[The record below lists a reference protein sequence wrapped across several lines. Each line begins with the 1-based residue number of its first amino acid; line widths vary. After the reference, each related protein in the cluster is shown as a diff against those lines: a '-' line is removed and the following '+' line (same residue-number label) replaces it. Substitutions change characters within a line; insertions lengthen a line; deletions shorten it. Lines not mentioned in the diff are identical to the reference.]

1 MAAGVSANACAWL
14 LLSVLSTASLAAA
27 NDGDQLYQWRAA
39 DGSLHITE
47 SQPPAG
53 ATLLRTY
60 QAVDAPAIP
69 APPTSAQPPQPPA
82 SSMLDDDLDPCERH
96 PELIQAWVDAVTE
109 RKKAEHELAWL
120 DSDPTYASE
129 SLCVP
134 GSTSF
139 GRCTFQTYSRDRA
152 LDRANERRELAQAKV
167 ERAEEAAV
175 RGHVPDRCLVEP
187 GQ

>member
-1 MAAGVSANACAWL
+1 MGAGMSRRTCAWL
-14 LLSVLSTASLAAA
+14 LLSLLFAARPAAA
-27 NDGDQLYQWRAA
+27 GDGDQLYQWRAA

-47 SQPPAG
+47 SLPPAG

-69 APPTSAQPPQPPA
+69 APPAAAPLAQPPAA
-82 SSMLDDDLDPCERH
+82 STLDDDLDPCGAH
-96 PELIQAWVDAVTE
+96 PELIRAWVDAVTE
-109 RKKAEHELAWL
+109 RAKAEHEIAWL